1 MEKMKVNVEI
11 QEAIRK
17 LTDVVEINLEDKL
30 SEIGISSLKFIR
42 LVIDIEKRC
51 NMRFEDNDIDANL
64 FLSVKELE
72 EYVNKRRQN

>member
-64 FLSVKELE
+64 FLSV
-72 EYVNKRRQN
+72 

>member
-1 MEKMKVNVEI
+1 MEKTKVNVEI

-42 LVIDIEKRC
+42 LVVDIEKRC

-64 FLSVKELE
+64 FLSVKELD
-72 EYVNKRRQN
+72 EYVNIRKQN

>member
-11 QEAIRK
+11 QEAIRN

-64 FLSVKELE
+64 FLSVKELD
-72 EYVNKRRQN
+72 EYVNIRKQN

>member
-1 MEKMKVNVEI
+1 MEKTKVNVEI

-42 LVIDIEKRC
+42 LVVDIEKRC
-51 NMRFEDNDIDANL
+51 NMRFEDNDVDANL
-64 FLSVKELE
+64 FLSVKELD
-72 EYVNKRRQN
+72 EYVNIRKQN